1 MNDGHRRHHE
11 QGARS
16 LRINAQTAVC
26 SLRTTPSPDRPLTSY
41 MEEPT
46 FTNFEC
52 ASFYDYESASLR
64 VLCNDNTSLDS
75 GTHSHQRMSTTR
87 SVSLIK
93 SLLIRQR
100 RHATL
105 RLHINSKNQTFCSIY
120 FHPRYAR
127 LSYGFVGIF
136 LTEGVVEMERLT
148 KSTLA
153 RLLDAAPIAILA
165 FNDVGVIII
174 ANQEAEKLFGYRRE
188 DLMGQLVKPLIA
200 IFDEKF
206 RPSQTFLETEGR
218 RSDGSAFSAAIA
230 IAKIDTEDGPLVSAT
245 IRDVTERIEVDAEAD
260 RVKQEAERVRLEVE
274 AVRVTAEGEKKEAE
288 RVRLE
293 AEVDR
298 VTAEGEKKEAE
309 RVRLEAEVDRVKAE
323 GEKKEAERV
332 RLEAEAD
339 RVKAEGE
346 KKVAER
352 VRLEAEADRVTAE
365 GEKKEAER
373 VRLEAEADRVTA
385 EGEKKVAERVRLEV
399 EAVRVTAEGEKEE
412 AERLRLEAEAERIKA
427 EGEKTVAEVKR
438 VKAEGEKT
446 VAEGVR
452 VKAEG
457 EKTVAEGVRLEAVA
471 DRERLEAQLHQSQ
484 RMESLG
490 QLAGGVAHDFNNL
503 LAVILNYASFVAEE
517 LSSAAA
523 TPDGSKWEAPLKDV
537 EQIQLAAERA
547 SLLTHQLLSFA
558 RREVVQ
564 AQALSLNSAI
574 TRMEQI
580 LRRTI
585 GEQIHLVINL
595 SEGLPLIVADPGQIE
610 QIILNLAINARDAMP
625 SGGTLSIDTS
635 VREIVEDE
643 YTSPGVPEGSYVS
656 CRVSDNGIG
665 MSAEVRDRAYEPFF
679 TTKPRGEGSGL
690 GLATVYG
697 IVSQSGGHTKIYS
710 DEGVGTSITILL
722 PRAPQDVNQGEP
734 NDGTSGLN
742 SLNGAETVLV
752 VDDESALREVTRR
765 ILTRNGYTVVTASN
779 GAEAIEIA
787 TSHIGRIDL
796 LLTDVIMPVMQGPT
810 VANEVRKLRPDI
822 RVLFMSGHA
831 QPVLE
836 AEAVLGT
843 EFRLVEKPFDQA
855 ILLENVRKVLDREVI
870 RL

>member
-293 AEVDR
+293 AE
-298 VTAEGEKKEAE
+298 
-309 RVRLEAEVDRVKAE
+309 
-323 GEKKEAERV
+323 
-332 RLEAEAD
+332 
-339 RVKAEGE
+339 
-346 KKVAER
+346 
-352 VRLEAEADRVTAE
+352 
-365 GEKKEAER
+365 
-373 VRLEAEADRVTA
+373 ADRVTA

-643 YTSPGVPEGSYVS
+643 YTSPGIPEGSYVS

-765 ILTRNGYTVVTASN
+765 ILTRNGYTVVTASS